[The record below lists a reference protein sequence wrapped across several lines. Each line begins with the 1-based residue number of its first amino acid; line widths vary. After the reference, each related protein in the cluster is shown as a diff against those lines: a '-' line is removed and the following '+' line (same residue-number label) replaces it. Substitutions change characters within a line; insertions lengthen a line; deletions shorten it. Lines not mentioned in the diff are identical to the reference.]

1 MHCTENIQ
9 QVNEHEAHNAN
20 LATGLE
26 HEACQCLER
35 FMRENGHPEAKRY
48 CSTLYVPDGNGG
60 MLEVDGVVMAD
71 NCAMI
76 LETKNSL
83 NEGAATQLERRLKI
97 IR

>member
-1 MHCTENIQ
+1 M
-9 QVNEHEAHNAN
+9 NEHEAHNAN

-76 LETKNSL
+76 LDQELVKRGSGNTTRAPPQNHTVSPL
-83 NEGAATQLERRLKI
+83 QG
-97 IR
+97 